1 MDIEAETT
9 RIQEHIGK
17 GNYHAGINLAIS
29 AMNACRREANQ
40 PGVDYFLNMIKDIVG
55 TMTEEFGSKHE

>member
-1 MDIEAETT
+1 MMDVEAETA

-29 AMNACRREANQ
+29 AMNACRREHDKT
-40 PGVDYFLNMIKDIVG
+40 GVDYFLAVIKGIVG
-55 TMTEEFGSKHE
+55 TMTEEFGSKR